1 MTSQVIAQIIATMQQ
16 NFDGLE
22 LTILD
27 TSSDTIPSSNVS
39 TVLLGGYN
47 SEAYGMANDI
57 DFYNADHNDD
67 AIIFTDMFR
76 PFRFGRTLTATELGT
91 AIGNVTTHE
100 VGHLLGLN
108 HVDNYYDLMDT
119 TGGAETFLY
128 DQEFTT
134 SELDS
139 SIFAIGSQDGMMLLL
154 ETLGLSN

>member
-1 MTSQVIAQIIATMQQ
+1 MFEPDQ
-16 NFDGLE
+16 
-22 LTILD
+22 
-27 TSSDTIPSSNVS
+27 SD
-39 TVLLGGYN
+39 
-47 SEAYGMANDI
+47 
-57 DFYNADHNDD
+57 
-67 AIIFTDMFR
+67 
-76 PFRFGRTLTATELGT
+76 RTLTATELGT

-139 SIFAIGSQDGMMLLL
+139 SIFAIGSQDSMMLLL